1 MDVNR
6 LPRPTVVQRR
16 NYGDYFDPYGGDPAE
31 RTALTSNSA
40 NTRDIMKCGM
50 AAALTLLLGCLT
62 PTVEAQTSP
71 RIYVVVVD
79 DLRFKPSETRN
90 AEQLLALLRD
100 EVLTK
105 ADLVGIVSTGPSG
118 VATDLHSAADPQSLN
133 DSIRRI
139 ANGRPL
145 PVVEPAPGSPARSAE
160 SRRDAHVAFLTATDV
175 VRNLAKLDGASKHFV
190 FVSSADTA
198 ATALEAAVTDPG
210 GELARDVAELASV
223 ARLGNVTMRVV
234 DAGDLAS
241 ANVLR
246 PLK

>member
-1 MDVNR
+1 M
-6 LPRPTVVQRR
+6 
-16 NYGDYFDPYGGDPAE
+16 
-31 RTALTSNSA
+31 
-40 NTRDIMKCGM
+40 
-50 AAALTLLLGCLT
+50 
-62 PTVEAQTSP
+62 
-71 RIYVVVVD
+71 VD

-100 EVLTK
+100 EILTET
-105 ADLVGIVSTGPSG
+105 DLVGIVSTGPSS
-118 VATDLHSAADPQSLN
+118 VVTDLHSPADPRRLN

-139 ANGRPL
+139 TDGRLL
-145 PVVEPAPGSPARSAE
+145 PVVEPAPGSTAHSAD
-160 SRRDAHVAFLTATDV
+160 SRRYYAHVTFLTATDV
-175 VRNLAKLDGASKHFV
+175 VRNLAKVEGGSKHFV
-190 FVSSADTA
+190 FVSSAETA
-198 ATALEAAVTDPG
+198 ATALEAAVADPG

>member
-1 MDVNR
+1 
-6 LPRPTVVQRR
+6 
-16 NYGDYFDPYGGDPAE
+16 
-31 RTALTSNSA
+31 
-40 NTRDIMKCGM
+40 MKFGT
-50 AAALTLLLGCLT
+50 AAALTVLLGCLA
-62 PTVEAQTSP
+62 PPAEAQTSA
-71 RIYVVVVD
+71 RIFVVMVD

-100 EVLTK
+100 EILTE

-118 VATDLHSAADPQSLN
+118 VATDLHSPADPRRLN
-133 DSIRRI
+133 DSIRKI
-139 ANGRPL
+139 TNGRLL
-145 PVVEPAPGSPARSAE
+145 PVVEPAPGSTARGAD
-160 SRRDAHVAFLTATDV
+160 SRRYAHITFLTATDV
-175 VRNLAKLDGASKHFV
+175 VRNLAKLKGGSKHFV
-190 FVSSADTA
+190 FLSSAETA
-198 ATALEAAVTDPG
+198 ATALEAAVADPS